1 MSAAAPLPTACPEE
15 VGLAT
20 PRLARIGEALGREI
34 ERHRIPGAVA
44 LVARRGKLAYF
55 ESFGARDPASGAPM
69 GKDAIFRIYSM
80 TKPIVS
86 VAAMMLVEE
95 GRLLLSDPLARY
107 LPEFAEM
114 KVATGRPDGR
124 LDLVPAARPIT
135 LQDLLRH
142 TSGIT
147 YEHMATGALQRRYT
161 DARTSRRDQTNAD
174 LAARLATVPLAE
186 EPGTRWRYGHSTDL
200 LGRVLEVVSGRS
212 LGALLAERVLLPLGM
227 TETRFSIPAEDHH
240 RLAEPFPKDP
250 ETGTPVTLIEVKEPP
265 QLESGGGG
273 LTSTAADYARFV
285 LMLASGG
292 TLDGVRLLSR
302 KTVEYMAADHLGAI
316 APAPSM
322 LSMLPEGFG
331 FGLGFAVRRKAGIAT
346 VPGSPGQYYWS
357 GVAGTSFWI
366 DPAEQLFAV
375 LMTQGPGQREYFR
388 ALFRNLVYGA
398 IAD

>member
-1 MSAAAPLPTACPEE
+1 MTAAPLPSARPEE
-15 VGLAT
+15 VGLAA

-34 ERHRIPGAVA
+34 EHKRIPGAVA

-55 ESFGARDPASGAPM
+55 ESFGVRDPASGAPM
-69 GKDAIFRIYSM
+69 EKDAIFRIYSM

-86 VAAMMLVEE
+86 VAAMMMVEE
-95 GRLLLSDPLARY
+95 GRLLLSDPLGRY
-107 LPEFAEM
+107 LPDFAEM
-114 KVATGRPDGR
+114 KVATGRADGR

-142 TSGIT
+142 TSGVT
-147 YEHMATGALQRRYT
+147 YEHMATGALQRRYS
-161 DARTSRRDQTNAD
+161 DARTSRRDQTNAE
-174 LAARLATVPLAE
+174 LAARLATVPLAD

-200 LGRVLEVVSGRS
+200 LGRVLEVVSDRT
-212 LGALLAERVLLPLGM
+212 LGDCLAERVLSPLGM
-227 TETRFSIPAEDHH
+227 TETRFSVPAGDHH

-250 ETGTPVTLIEVKEPP
+250 ESGAPVSLIDVKAPP
-265 QLESGGGG
+265 QLQSGGGG
-273 LTSTAADYARFV
+273 LTSTTADYTRFV
-285 LMLASGG
+285 QMLANGG

-302 KTVEYMAADHLGAI
+302 KTVDYMAADHLGAI

-331 FGLGFAVRRKAGIAT
+331 FGLGFAVRREAGIAT
-346 VPGSPGQYYWS
+346 VPGSVGQYYWS

-366 DPAEQLFAV
+366 DPAEQLCAI

-398 IAD
+398 VAD